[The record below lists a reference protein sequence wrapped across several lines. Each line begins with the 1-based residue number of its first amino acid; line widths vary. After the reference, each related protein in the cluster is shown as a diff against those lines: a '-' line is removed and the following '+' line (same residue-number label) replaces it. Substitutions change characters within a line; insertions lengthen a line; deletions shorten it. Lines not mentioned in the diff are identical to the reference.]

1 MNEAVKPYQKIIVA
15 YDDSPA
21 ARDAL
26 NAGIALC
33 SLLGTRLETITVIE
47 PPPMYTAL
55 AFAVNPDVVEGIAAD
70 WKRRCQEIVDSAI
83 AAGRRHSVEVIGHL
97 IEADEVG
104 GVISFIREKRADLL
118 IIGLKQHSTHIARLW
133 STVSSLEENA
143 PCSVLA
149 VHSPM
154 DPAPTG
160 AAHQSLTYAS
170 V

>member
-1 MNEAVKPYQKIIVA
+1 MNEVVKPYQKIIVA

-33 SLLGTRLETITVIE
+33 ALLGTRLETITVIE

-55 AFAVNPDVVEGIAAD
+55 AFAVNPNVVEAFATD
-70 WKRRCQEIVDSAI
+70 WKRHYQEIVDSAV
-83 AAGRRHSVEVIGHL
+83 AEGRRHSVEIVGHL

-104 GVISFIREKRADLL
+104 GVISFVREKRAELL

-133 STVSSLEENA
+133 STVSGLEENA

-160 AAHQSLTYAS
+160 SGMRSPH
-170 V
+170 